1 MSNSHRNKWLSR
13 RTSVARFCWHSHF
26 KVYCFSS
33 FTSAS
38 PVSWTGYLPNAPNI
52 PTSSSL
58 PILLSLSAGAEKHS
72 VPSVIPS
79 PLSKQVRMT
88 FCPTKFFSLFN
99 LFTSELVDLF
109 SLKQGLSLS
118 LALAVLELTTQT
130 RLASDR
136 VLQLKAWTTMT
147 GIFMV
152 LRCFDNL
159 KQLAMP
165 LDSKISISSSPRS
178 LGILLSPAHLFLRH
192 TLLLLPKSQ
201 ARTLPPYIF
210 NTITFSAS
218 KPVT

>member
-118 LALAVLELTTQT
+118 
-130 RLASDR
+130 S
-136 VLQLKAWTTMT
+136 T
-147 GIFMV
+147 GCPGTNNTDQAG
-152 LRCFDNL
+152 LRPSAAIKGMDYH
-159 KQLAMP
+159 
-165 LDSKISISSSPRS
+165 DW
-178 LGILLSPAHLFLRH
+178 HLYG
-192 TLLLLPKSQ
+192 PKM
-201 ARTLPPYIF
+201 F
-210 NTITFSAS
+210 W
-218 KPVT
+218 